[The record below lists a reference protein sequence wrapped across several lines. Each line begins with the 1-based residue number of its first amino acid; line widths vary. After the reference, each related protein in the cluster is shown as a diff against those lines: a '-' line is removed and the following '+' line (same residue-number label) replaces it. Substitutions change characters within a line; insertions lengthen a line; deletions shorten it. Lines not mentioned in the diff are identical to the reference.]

1 MYGVI
6 ASSYSTQNELLMAL
20 EKNANKGELEQGDV
34 SAVDT
39 GWYQRP
45 WGYKRLNS
53 GLLMVIKRNVI

>member
-39 GWYQRP
+39 G
-45 WGYKRLNS
+45 
-53 GLLMVIKRNVI
+53 